1 MRIGNKYD
9 INRLRDY
16 SSLFSRSEV
25 SRWYKNDWS
34 SLRFKIDRYDPV
46 ILKKHYSYLSYLK
59 QIYRILERF
68 YPNEY
73 VYKNEFI
80 TKWLMHEIGLENS
93 IIFSEFRL
101 GKAVADLAMF
111 NGVSKVFE
119 IKTLLDKE
127 TRLNNQLEQYSRLF
141 NEVYL
146 VVPEV
151 KSHLYLRRDVA
162 TGIIAYDN
170 TNNSFSLLREAV
182 CCKHDIE
189 VDVLMEVLHTHE
201 YVKIVEQYFG
211 YRPKFDDFTKFRVC
225 KELIG
230 KIPADI
236 LSKQFVTL
244 MKSRQIHN
252 VFSKKEFQFNQLFL
266 AMNYTPNQKQHL
278 LSNLSTTIC

>member
-1 MRIGNKYD
+1 MRIYKNYD

-25 SRWYKNDWS
+25 SRWYKNDLS
-34 SLRFKIDRYDPV
+34 FLRLKIDRYDSV
-46 ILKKHYSYLSYLK
+46 IFDKKCSYLSYLK
-59 QIYRILERF
+59 KIYRILERF

-73 VYKNEFI
+73 VYKNELI
-80 TKWLMHEIGLENS
+80 TKWLMKEIGLENS
-93 IIFSEFRL
+93 IIFSEFKL

-127 TRLNNQLEQYSRLF
+127 TRLNNQLEQYCRLF

-151 KSHLYLRRDVA
+151 KSHLYLKRDIA
-162 TGIIAYDN
+162 TGIIAYDHAN
-170 TNNSFSLLREAV
+170 SSFSLLRQAV
-182 CCKHDIE
+182 CCKNDIK

-201 YVKIVEQYFG
+201 YIKIVEQYFG

-225 KELIG
+225 KDLIS
-230 KIPADI
+230 KIPPDI

-244 MKSRQIHN
+244 MKARQIHN

-266 AMNYTPNQKQHL
+266 AMNYTANQKQQL